1 MEFFEVGGC
10 VRDEIMGVKS
20 KDIDFTVVL
29 NDGDF
34 PAKGTTV
41 SEPDPFRIMENELRR
56 RGFRIWQSNPK
67 FLTIRAKF
75 PNPQSNVLIKS
86 EWAGLDADFVL
97 ARKERDYVDGR
108 RPEKVEPGT
117 LFDDLE
123 RRDFTMNAIAKDA
136 QGNYIDPF
144 DGQRDIAMGIISAVG
159 DPAERLAEDAL
170 RAVRALRFMIT
181 KKMNVDPGLRW
192 AMQVESVLDS
202 IRNNIADERI
212 KDELRKML
220 AVNTLGSLELFHE
233 FPRLTEAMFSGSVRL
248 DATMKTGATG
258 GRPKANK
265 PTVRP
270 GYNDCTCHCH
280 TRPGVMHMTAC
291 CRPSKG

>member
-1 MEFFEVGGC
+1 
-10 VRDEIMGVKS
+10 MGVKS

-34 PAKGTTV
+34 PAKGTQV
-41 SEPDPFRIMENELRR
+41 GEPDPFRIMEDELKR

-75 PNPQSNVLIKS
+75 PNPSSLVAIKN

-108 RPEKVEPGT
+108 RPDKVEPGT

-159 DPAERLAEDAL
+159 DPADRLREDAL
-170 RAVRALRFMIT
+170 RAVRALRFMVT
-181 KKMNVDPGLRW
+181 KNMTVDPGLRW
-192 AMQVESVLDS
+192 AMQTEAVLSS
-202 IRNNIADERI
+202 IRENIADERI

-220 AVNTLGSLELFHE
+220 AKDTLKSLKLLGE
-233 FPRLTEAMFSGSVRL
+233 FQHLTDAMFAGSVRL
-248 DATMKTGATG
+248 DATMKGA
-258 GRPKANK
+258 R
-265 PTVRP
+265 
-270 GYNDCTCHCH
+270 
-280 TRPGVMHMTAC
+280 
-291 CRPSKG
+291 

>member
-34 PAKGTTV
+34 PEHGTTV
-41 SEPDPFRIMENELRR
+41 FEPDPFQIMEAELRR

-75 PNPQSNVLIKS
+75 PNPSSLVAIKS

-117 LFDDLE
+117 LLDDLE

-136 QGNYIDPF
+136 EGNYIDPF

-159 DPAERLAEDAL
+159 DASERLREDAL
-170 RAVRALRFMIT
+170 RAVRALRFMVT
-181 KKMNVDPGLRW
+181 KNMTVDSGLRW
-192 AMQVESVLDS
+192 AMQTEAVLSS
-202 IRNNIADERI
+202 IRDNIADERI
-212 KDELRKML
+212 KDELAKML
-220 AVNTLGSLELFHE
+220 AVDTLKSIRLFDE
-233 FPRLTEAMFSGSVRL
+233 FPHLTEAMFAGSVSL
-248 DATMKTGATG
+248 TSTMKQ
-258 GRPKANK
+258 R
-265 PTVRP
+265 R
-270 GYNDCTCHCH
+270 
-280 TRPGVMHMTAC
+280 
-291 CRPSKG
+291 

>member
-34 PAKGTTV
+34 PAAGTTV
-41 SEPDPFRIMENELRR
+41 SEPDPFRIMEQELQR

-75 PNPQSNVLIKS
+75 PNPQSAVAIKT

-117 LFDDLE
+117 LLDDLE

-159 DPAERLAEDAL
+159 DASERLREDAL
-170 RAVRALRFMIT
+170 RAVRALRFMVT
-181 KKMNVDPGLRW
+181 KNMTVDPGLRF
-192 AMQVESVLDS
+192 AMQTEAVLHS
-202 IRNNIADERI
+202 IRTQIADERI
-212 KDELRKML
+212 KDELSKML
-220 AVNTLGSLELFHE
+220 AVDTVKSLKLFHE
-233 FPRLTEAMFSGSVRL
+233 FTPLTEAMFSGSVSL
-248 DATMKTGATG
+248 TSTMKG
-258 GRPKANK
+258 GR
-265 PTVRP
+265 R
-270 GYNDCTCHCH
+270 
-280 TRPGVMHMTAC
+280 
-291 CRPSKG
+291 

>member
-34 PAKGTTV
+34 PAAGTTV
-41 SEPDPFRIMENELRR
+41 SEPDPFLIMERELKR

-75 PNPQSNVLIKS
+75 PNPSSLVAIKT

-108 RPEKVEPGT
+108 RPESVEPGT
-117 LFDDLE
+117 LFDDLQ

-136 QGNYIDPF
+136 AGNYIDPF

-159 DPAERLAEDAL
+159 DPSERLREDAL
-170 RAVRALRFMIT
+170 RAVRALRFMVT
-181 KKMNVDPGLRW
+181 KNMTVDPGLRW
-192 AMQVESVLDS
+192 AMQTAAVTTAVGSS
-202 IRNNIADERI
+202 KIADERI
-212 KDELRKML
+212 KDELAKMFAADTMKSL
-220 AVNTLGSLELFHE
+220 AVLND
-233 FPRLTEAMFSGSVRL
+233 FPALTAAIFAGSVSL
-248 DATMKTGATG
+248 TSTMKG
-258 GRPKANK
+258 GR
-265 PTVRP
+265 R
-270 GYNDCTCHCH
+270 
-280 TRPGVMHMTAC
+280 
-291 CRPSKG
+291 